1 MRRDNTHYV
10 IFPEYFDKHLT
21 RKEGRRLP
29 LKEALENPTLL
40 ELKLAAQKL
49 EYDYETREEAAYPRQ
64 WWDKK
69 GLIYVEKR
77 TSKFKTMRD
86 MSFEIQTH
94 IRPALEKQKK
104 QLIEKAKKRKTLKD
118 SPLTTVETKRK
129 PEVFRLKRRR

>member
-21 RKEGRRLP
+21 RKEGRRLS

-49 EYDYETREEAAYPRQ
+49 EYDCEVREDAAYPRI
-64 WWDKK
+64 WWDRK

-77 TSKFKTMRD
+77 TSKLKTIRD
-86 MSFEIQTH
+86 MSSEIQTY
-94 IRPALEKQKK
+94 IRPALEKQKQ
-104 QLIEKAKKRKTLKD
+104 QLIEKAKKRKTGKTKPLKKD
-118 SPLTTVETKRK
+118 ETKRK
-129 PEVFRLKRRR
+129 PKDFRPKRRR

>member
-10 IFPEYFDKHLT
+10 IFPEYFDRDLT

-49 EYDYETREEAAYPRQ
+49 EYNYETREDAAYPRL

-77 TSKFKTMRD
+77 TSKLKTIRD
-86 MSFEIQTH
+86 MSSEIHTY
-94 IRPALEKQKK
+94 IRPALEKQKH
-104 QLIEKAKKRKTLKD
+104 QLIEKAKKRKIGKTRPSKTD
-118 SPLTTVETKRK
+118 ETKRK
-129 PEVFRLKRRR
+129 PKDFRPKRRR